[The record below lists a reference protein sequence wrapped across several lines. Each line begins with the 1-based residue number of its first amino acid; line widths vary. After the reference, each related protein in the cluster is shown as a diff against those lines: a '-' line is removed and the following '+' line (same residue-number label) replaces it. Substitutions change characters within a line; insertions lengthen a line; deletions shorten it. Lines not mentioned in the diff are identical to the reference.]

1 MSGNVAPVIFLI
13 ALITSLM
20 FGAYNAGK
28 SNGYRDG
35 TFGGYF
41 RGYLCGYEK
50 GRSDTIQ
57 ERDAE

>member
-1 MSGNVAPVIFLI
+1 MSGNVALVVFLI
-13 ALITSLM
+13 ALITFLM
-20 FGAYNAGK
+20 FGAYNIGK
-28 SNGYRDG
+28 SNGYIDG
-35 TFGGYF
+35 TTGGYF